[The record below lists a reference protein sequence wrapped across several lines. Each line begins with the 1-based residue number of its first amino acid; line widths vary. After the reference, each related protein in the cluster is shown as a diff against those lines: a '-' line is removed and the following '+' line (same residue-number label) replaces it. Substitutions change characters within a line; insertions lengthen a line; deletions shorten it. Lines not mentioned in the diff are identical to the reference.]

1 MNRHNAA
8 RVAIQGH
15 FTADT
20 VNLPLFN
27 GYPPLTNACIY
38 GDLATV
44 QRLLAIGADSN
55 HPTMMAKLVIQELWK
70 KEKWIIIVV
79 LMEAGMVLQPCFNGK
94 ARTIPYIS
102 LAVTA
107 CRRWPHHHR
116 GWKVVLE
123 KLLTMKLPIELKYHG
138 NTTLGIACAGFG
150 TDTGKTDFELIDMV
164 YQAGARNF
172 PRRNEFNIPCSTRG
186 IRTVE
191 QYATLRSTVDSVYSA
206 ARGRR
211 NEYLIRRAQ
220 CSISSVTIIGL
231 PKVHSPDVRGNGRD
245 VMRMI
250 AWMVWET
257 RCQEMWSYP
266 GSNI

>member
-1 MNRHNAA
+1 MNRRNAA

-20 VNLPLFN
+20 VNFLLFN
-27 GYPPLTNACIY
+27 GYPPLANACIY
-38 GDLATV
+38 GNLATV
-44 QRLLAIGADSN
+44 QRLLGIGADPN
-55 HPTMMAKLVIQELWK
+55 HPTMMGKLVIQELWK
-70 KEKWIIIVV
+70 KEKWIIILV
-79 LMEAGMVLQPCFNGK
+79 LMEAGMVLQPCFNGTK
-94 ARTIPYIS
+94 KTIPYIS
-102 LAVTA
+102 LAVTT
-107 CRRWPHHHR
+107 CRRWPYH

-138 NTTLGIACAGFG
+138 NTTLGIACAGVG
-150 TDTGKTDFELIDMV
+150 TDTGKSDFELIDMV

-172 PRRNEFNIPCSTRG
+172 PSKDEFIIPCSKRG
-186 IRTVE
+186 IRTAE
-191 QYATLRSTVDSVYSA
+191 QHAILRSTIDAVYNT

-231 PKVHSPDVRGNGRD
+231 PKVRSPAVRGNGRD
-245 VMRMI
+245 VMRII

-257 RCQEMWSYP
+257 RCQEMWSYR
-266 GSNI
+266 GSNV